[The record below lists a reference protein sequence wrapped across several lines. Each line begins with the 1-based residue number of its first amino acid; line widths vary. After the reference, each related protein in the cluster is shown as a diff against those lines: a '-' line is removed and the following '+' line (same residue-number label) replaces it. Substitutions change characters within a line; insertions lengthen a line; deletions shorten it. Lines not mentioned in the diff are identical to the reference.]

1 MEENKVCFVVTL
13 IDGTKMAFDCQ
24 CDNIDQSG
32 DNLCLFL
39 HKAHSDYKLLAA
51 IPYNQI
57 RYIKRVEV
65 VIE

>member
-1 MEENKVCFVVTL
+1 MEENKVYFVATL
-13 IDGTKMAFDCQ
+13 IDGTKMAFNCQ

-39 HKAHSDYKLLAA
+39 HKADSDYKLLVA

-57 RYIKRVEV
+57 RYIERWEMK
-65 VIE
+65 